1 MISVVVNP
9 SFQHL
14 QEFARQIPERF
25 DSDGTLLYRK
35 RNVVKLYEIDGMR
48 VVVKRYKVP
57 MFHQRVDYT
66 FIRPSKAKRAYLFA
80 LRLQEM
86 GIETPTPIAYI
97 EVKQLG
103 LFRQGYFLSTY
114 TTRHSLKESIG
125 QLHPGSPL
133 FEAYVR
139 FLVEMHDKGFLHG
152 DQNLSNILW
161 YEAADGIHFEVIDVN
176 RSHFK
181 ISPTKQECLDNL
193 MRVTHDRRLSADV
206 VSRYAELRGWQ
217 KDECVAYIH
226 AAIEKYEK
234 RHEFHK
240 HFKRRKTK

>member
-103 LFRQGYFLSTY
+103 LFRQGYWIPPWRPKSVKY
-114 TTRHSLKESIG
+114 T
-125 QLHPGSPL
+125 
-133 FEAYVR
+133 
-139 FLVEMHDKGFLHG
+139 LV
-152 DQNLSNILW
+152 
-161 YEAADGIHFEVIDVN
+161 
-176 RSHFK
+176 
-181 ISPTKQECLDNL
+181 
-193 MRVTHDRRLSADV
+193 
-206 VSRYAELRGWQ
+206 
-217 KDECVAYIH
+217 
-226 AAIEKYEK
+226 
-234 RHEFHK
+234 
-240 HFKRRKTK
+240 

>member
-97 EVKQLG
+97 EEGKY
-103 LFRQGYFLSTY
+103 RTAS
-114 TTRHSLKESIG
+114 S
-125 QLHPGSPL
+125 
-133 FEAYVR
+133 
-139 FLVEMHDKGFLHG
+139 
-152 DQNLSNILW
+152 
-161 YEAADGIHFEVIDVN
+161 
-176 RSHFK
+176 
-181 ISPTKQECLDNL
+181 
-193 MRVTHDRRLSADV
+193 
-206 VSRYAELRGWQ
+206 WQ
-217 KDECVAYIH
+217 SFV
-226 AAIEKYEK
+226 
-234 RHEFHK
+234 
-240 HFKRRKTK
+240 